1 MSKPPQAQETLVKRL
16 YTIKDT
22 AAMLNVSVR
31 TIRKLISTGELPK
44 PLKVLSVCMYTLK
57 DIDDYIT
64 RITNRR

>member
-1 MSKPPQAQETLVKRL
+1 MDTPTQTQETLVKRL

-44 PLKVLSVCMYTLK
+44 PLKVLSVCMYTPQ

-64 RITNRR
+64 RIKSRR